1 MRNTI
6 VRIAVALMAVLGMTA
21 VVASPASAITRVSC
35 SSSTLHTH
43 SISGDTCWSGTGTA
57 WVTLYRVTL
66 VDAGSRSGY
75 VTYDTFSGTR
85 KTTYF
90 QAYDMVSLPE
100 VTVRVIYRS

>member
-1 MRNTI
+1 
-6 VRIAVALMAVLGMTA
+6 
-21 VVASPASAITRVSC
+21 
-35 SSSTLHTH
+35 
-43 SISGDTCWSGTGTA
+43 
-57 WVTLYRVTL
+57 VTLYRVTL